1 MPARARVAAAHVL
14 ALVLGLLAGALGSFL
29 QAASL
34 DLGPLTLPYGIVAAF
49 VLSGV
54 AFLAAEQ
61 GTGGRSGR
69 VAAVLGWLLG
79 VVPLAIPRPEG
90 DLVVTAGT
98 RGLVWLFGG
107 TVLAGLSLAA
117 PARLPGRRAAPG
129 TGP

>member
-1 MPARARVAAAHVL
+1 ML
-14 ALVLGLLAGALGSFL
+14 ALLLGLVAGALGSFL

-34 DLGPLTLPYGIVAAF
+34 DVGPVALPYGIVAAF

-54 AFLAAEQ
+54 AFLAAET

-90 DLVVTAGT
+90 DLVVTAST
-98 RGLVWLFGG
+98 RGMLWLFGG
-107 TVLAGLSLAA
+107 TVLAGLSLAV
-117 PARLPGRRAAPG
+117 PTRPLTGGRRAPG
-129 TGP
+129 AGP